1 MRSIEATFLL
11 VASLCLVGAG
21 AFSLTLT
28 FGAATR
34 TTAQTALSMTT
45 ESNDLPLVATR
56 RSWLSNA
63 GMATSSVLLSAFP
76 GIASAADTKLE
87 TFEDANL
94 NFQIKVPA
102 NWEKQV
108 QTLPDRRKV
117 VLFIDPTSDK
127 DKVSTLACVART
139 LLMVNGVHRY

>member
-1 MRSIEATFLL
+1 MKSICFV
-11 VASLCLVGAG
+11 VASLCLGGAD
-21 AFSLTLT
+21 AFSLTPTL
-28 FGAATR
+28 GAATR

-63 GMATSSVLLSAFP
+63 GLATSSVLLSAFA
-76 GIASAADTKLE
+76 GVASAADTKLE

-108 QTLPDRRKV
+108 QTLPDRRKI

-127 DKVSTLACVART
+127 DKVSILT
-139 LLMVNGVHRY
+139 LLVALLAVNGVHRY